1 MESPR
6 AMEVDC
12 TDCPFSKI
20 IPLDGEVIPAE
31 VVIEHGQEYGHKLSV
46 NPIEELPNED
56 TG

>member
-1 MESPR
+1 
-6 AMEVDC
+6 MEVDC

-56 TG
+56 TD